1 MAAMSSLDALTLLF
15 RFESWHASEHRRI
28 TLDYQ
33 VVRERGRDV
42 AAVLDHSVTLRPG
55 PGRLG

>member
-1 MAAMSSLDALTLLF
+1 MSSLDALTLLF
-15 RFESWHASEHRRI
+15 RFESWHASEQRRI

-33 VVRERGRDV
+33 VVRQRGRDV
-42 AAVLDHSVTLRPG
+42 AVTVDHSVTLRPG